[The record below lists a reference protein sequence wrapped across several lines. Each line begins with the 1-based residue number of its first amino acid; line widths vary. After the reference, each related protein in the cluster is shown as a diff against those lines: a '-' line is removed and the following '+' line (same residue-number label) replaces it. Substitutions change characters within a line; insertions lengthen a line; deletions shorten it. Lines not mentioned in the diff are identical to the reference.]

1 MSKTK
6 NRSFKGIVFSVVF
19 TMSALSAA
27 PVMAG
32 TPSAPRTVAAAQ
44 TMVWETATGKCYHS
58 TNHCGKTNPK
68 KAKQITLEQAKSKG
82 LKKCSKCW

>member
-19 TMSALSAA
+19 TMTALSAA

-32 TPSAPRTVAAAQ
+32 TPSAPGNVVAAQ

-68 KAKQITLEQAKSKG
+68 KAKQITLEQAKAKG

>member
-68 KAKQITLEQAKSKG
+68 KAKQITLEQAKAKG

>member
-19 TMSALSAA
+19 TMTALSAA

-32 TPSAPRTVAAAQ
+32 TPSAPRTVATAQ

-68 KAKQITLEQAKSKG
+68 KAKQITLEQAKAKG